1 MFSFLH
7 NHSSGSNSDGSTG
20 AEYLDTASGGGASA
34 GGSAGIPASSSGS
47 RTRRSGLLTVTDRPP
62 GTFLMLFTLM

>member
-20 AEYLDTASGGGASA
+20 AEYLDTASGGGAS
-34 GGSAGIPASSSGS
+34 GSAGIPASSSGS